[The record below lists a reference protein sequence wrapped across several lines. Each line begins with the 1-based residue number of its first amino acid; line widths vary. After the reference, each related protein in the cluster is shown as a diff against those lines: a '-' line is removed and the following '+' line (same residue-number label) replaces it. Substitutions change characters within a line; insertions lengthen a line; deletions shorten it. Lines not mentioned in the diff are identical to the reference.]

1 MSTEEVITMEN
12 RILEAA
18 KQVFVRKGYEA
29 TKMGDVAP
37 KQVSGVRP
45 YIIII
50 VRKKCCSMRSSTS

>member
-29 TKMGDVAP
+29 TKMGDVAAEAGIGRTALHL
-37 KQVSGVRP
+37 SL
-45 YIIII
+45 IHI
-50 VRKKCCSMRSSTS
+50 

>member
-29 TKMGDVAP
+29 TKMGDVAAEAGIGRTALHYY
-37 KQVSGVRP
+37 S
-45 YIIII
+45 
-50 VRKKCCSMRSSTS
+50 VRKKCCSMRSSIS

>member
-29 TKMGDVAP
+29 TKMGDVAAEAGI
-37 KQVSGVRP
+37 GVRP